1 MSEHPPNEIA
11 VLRRLF
17 FGCVRQIIS
26 NTVIVYYD
34 AASCYEYSAHNVSSL
49 TDQEVDMPLLA
60 IICCLKVMLEMKL
73 YQMTYF
79 GDSKCSYYR
88 IIIHPFQILCQG
100 KGGEKKGRFMISN
113 IFILNLKEEVNEVK
127 IKTEMTGYELKLV
140 TMMFFNVEGFATLEK
155 R

>member
-1 MSEHPPNEIA
+1 
-11 VLRRLF
+11 
-17 FGCVRQIIS
+17 
-26 NTVIVYYD
+26 
-34 AASCYEYSAHNVSSL
+34 
-49 TDQEVDMPLLA
+49 
-60 IICCLKVMLEMKL
+60 
-73 YQMTYF
+73 MTYF